1 MLNNLYSWSAMD
13 HYLFFS
19 VGHIRCGIPFSDAI
33 FMIRMVSINTENRNG
48 KGKAGTINLHGEI
61 LEVYS
66 IRELFGFKERPP
78 LPSDNLI
85 IVRKGL
91 ENVVLWV
98 DETYVIQGGDL
109 EPEDRF
115 MNEHLQTIIPGMRII
130 TSDLVV
136 IFDLIEFMD
145 YGLIGQTRLIDILSD
160 HTGGN
165 DTPHISSV
173 RDYQEIDRV
182 LRERAEQLALPKEE
196 VKRPPVIEVI
206 RFNLMYQEFAVD
218 MKYIREVI
226 QTSEITP
233 VPGTPDFIAGIC
245 SVRGEII
252 SLVDLRTLLSIPEK
266 GLTDL
271 NRVIVLTDGNLTFGL
286 LADQITGIGTLK
298 TGDIVRTVRKEQTAW
313 QNYICGTIDSLHV
326 LNVQALLT
334 DPRMI
339 IDDTET

>member
-19 VGHIRCGIPFSDAI
+19 VGHIRCGIPFSDTVS
-33 FMIRMVSINTENRNG
+33 MIRMVRINTEGRSGN
-48 KGKAGTINLHGEI
+48 GKAGTINLHGEI

-66 IRELFGFKERPP
+66 IRELFGYKERLP

-91 ENVVLWV
+91 ENAALWV
-98 DETYVIQGGDL
+98 DETFIIQDGDL

-115 MNEHLQTIIPGMRII
+115 TSEHLQTIIPGIRII
-130 TSDLVV
+130 SSDLVI
-136 IFDLIEFMD
+136 IFDLIEFLD
-145 YGLIGQTRLIDILSD
+145 YGSIGQTRLIDILSD
-160 HTGGN
+160 HKGG
-165 DTPHISSV
+165 DDIPPVSSV
-173 RDYQEIDRV
+173 RDYHDTDR
-182 LRERAEQLALPKEE
+182 LLKDRALQLALPKEE
-196 VKRPPVIEVI
+196 MKRPPVIEVI
-206 RFNLMYQEFAVD
+206 RFNLMYQEYAVE

-252 SLVDLRTLLSIPEK
+252 SLVDLRALLSIPEK

-271 NRVIVLTDGNLTFGL
+271 NRVIVLADGNLTFGL

-298 TGDIVRTVRKEQTAW
+298 TEDIVRTVRREQTEW
-313 QNYICGTIDSLHV
+313 KNYICGTIDSLHV
-326 LNVQALLT
+326 LNVQVLLT